1 MAFKHYLIGFSLL
14 LLSACAQ
21 VGTITGGPKDEI
33 APKVVKASIKD
44 GTTNFEKQFIEFTFD
59 EFVQTNKPSENIII
73 VPQHTRLESRLI
85 KKTLRIDFS
94 NELQKNTTYT
104 LYLNAA
110 VKDLTEGNDSLMRI
124 TFSTG
129 PKIDSLTFVARTADA
144 FSNQIKSKITVGLF
158 DSLNSDKPIYFGQSN
173 QFGYANLTSLKEGV
187 YYCKAFD
194 DKNKDLRIQKDE
206 AQDWKFEP
214 IVINGNSSDT
224 LDFKLSIPVQP
235 DRVKNAKLIPPGLI
249 GLHVPKSVEIT
260 KIALNDQELKND
272 RFWRLQDDSLQIA
285 IGESAGNEFQLILN
299 ADTFNLRRLE
309 KNKIVKL
316 TPKNVTKENEIS
328 NSSSFE
334 VMDLIESVDITKIEV
349 LKLPDSSKV
358 NFTIDLEQNRIQLK
372 PEDKRIKK
380 YTITF
385 KDGAIKGLSG
395 KLNNPAKVEIL
406 GKEDRELGTLNVKLS
421 KPVENFVI
429 QLIEKEKL
437 IVEQKIDSNSV
448 EKPIV
453 FSRLNP
459 GEYTFRI
466 IQDVN
471 QNGKW
476 DPISPEKK
484 SKSERVLQ
492 FSTPAKVRANWEVET
507 TLEIKERE

>member
-1 MAFKHYLIGFSLL
+1 MAFKHCLISFISL

-21 VGTITGGPKDEI
+21 VGIITGGPKDEI
-33 APKVVKASIKD
+33 APKIVKSSVEE
-44 GTTNFEKQFIEFTFD
+44 GTTNFDKQFIEFTFD

-73 VPQHTRLESRLI
+73 IPQHARLESRLI

-129 PKIDSLTFVARTADA
+129 PKLDSLTFVARTVDA

-187 YYCKAFD
+187 YFCKAFE
-194 DKNKDLRIQKDE
+194 DKNKDLQIQKDE
-206 AQDWKFEP
+206 AQDWKFDP
-214 IVINGNSSDT
+214 IVINGNLTDT
-224 LDFKLSIPVQP
+224 IDFKLSIPVQP
-235 DRVKNAKLIPPGLI
+235 DRVKNAKLIPPGLVGVHI
-249 GLHVPKSVEIT
+249 PKSVEVT
-260 KIALNDQELKND
+260 KIILNDQELKNE
-272 RFWRLQDDSLQIA
+272 RFWRAQDDSLQIA
-285 IGESAGNEFQLILN
+285 IGELVENELQLIVN

-309 KNKIVKL
+309 KNKAMKL
-316 TPKNVTKENEIS
+316 IPKNVTKENETL
-328 NSSSFE
+328 NSSTFE
-334 VMDLIESVDITKIEV
+334 VMDLIESVDTTKIEV
-349 LKLPDSSKV
+349 LKYPDSSKV
-358 NFTIDLEQNRIQLK
+358 NFMIDFEQNRIQLQ

-380 YTITF
+380 YAVTF
-385 KDGAIKGLSG
+385 KEGAIKGLSG
-395 KLNNPAKVEIL
+395 KLNSSAKIEVL
-406 GKEDRELGTLNVKLS
+406 GKEDREFGILIVKLS
-421 KPVENFVI
+421 KPLENGII
-429 QLIEKEKL
+429 QLLDKEKQITEL
-437 IVEQKIDSNSV
+437 IIDSYSV

-466 IQDVN
+466 IEDLN
-471 QNGKW
+471 KNGKW
-476 DPISPEKK
+476 DPIETEIKTNA
-484 SKSERVLQ
+484 ERVIQ
-492 FSTPAKVRANWEVET
+492 FSTPVKVRANWEVET
-507 TLEIKERE
+507 TLELK

>member
-1 MAFKHYLIGFSLL
+1 MAFKHYLICFISII
-14 LLSACAQ
+14 LSACAE

-33 APKVVKASIKD
+33 APQVVKSSIQE
-44 GTTNFEKQFIEFTFD
+44 GTTNFNKQFIELTFD
-59 EFVQTNKPSENIII
+59 EFVQMNKPSENIII
-73 VPQHTRLESRLI
+73 VPQHARLESRLI
-85 KKTLRIDFS
+85 KKTLRIDLS
-94 NELQKNTTYT
+94 NELQKNSTYT
-104 LYLNAA
+104 LYLNGA

-129 PKIDSLTFVARTADA
+129 PTLDSLTFVARTIDA

-173 QFGYANLTSLKEGV
+173 QFGHANLTSLKEGV

-194 DKNKDLRIQKDE
+194 DKNKDLQIQKDE
-206 AQDWKFEP
+206 AQDWKFDP
-214 IVINGNSSDT
+214 IEINGNSTDT
-224 LDFKLSIPVQP
+224 IIIALSIPIQP
-235 DRVKNAKLIPPGLI
+235 DRIKNAKLIPPGLI

-260 KIALNDQELKND
+260 KISLNDQELMNEK
-272 RFWRLQDDSLQIA
+272 FWRPQKDSLQIA
-285 IGESAGNEFQLILN
+285 IGEFSGNEFQLIVN

-316 TPKNVTKENEIS
+316 SPKNITEENELS
-328 NSSSFE
+328 NISSFE
-334 VMDLIESVDITKIEV
+334 VMDLIESVDTSKIEI
-349 LKLPDSSKV
+349 LKYLDSSNV
-358 NFTIDLEQNRIQLK
+358 NFTVDFEQNRIQLQ

-380 YTITF
+380 YAVTF

-395 KLNNPAKVEIL
+395 KLNSLTKIEVL
-406 GKEDRELGTLNVKLS
+406 GKENREFGTLMVKLS
-421 KPVENFVI
+421 KPMEKGII
-429 QLIEKEKL
+429 QLLDKEKL
-437 IVEQKIDSNSV
+437 IDELVINSNSI

-466 IQDVN
+466 IEDLN

-476 DPISPEKK
+476 DPISPA
-484 SKSERVLQ
+484 SKSIAERVLWY
-492 FSTPAKVRANWEVET
+492 SSPSKVRANWEVET
-507 TLEIKERE
+507 TLEIR